1 MCRDILLCQSFISLS
16 SLTAVSSDPGILR
29 GDTNLLL
36 ETRILSRKLRT
47 RPRDTGMLSA
57 LLVIGKG
64 VGESQSTWEWRRN
77 CL

>member
-1 MCRDILLCQSFISLS
+1 MCRDILLCQSFISL
-16 SLTAVSSDPGILR
+16 SSDPGILR